1 MRIIFLLILLM
12 FRFMFWLLRFIGL
25 TLIIGDVTN
34 TTHRYRTAQRY
45 RTTRH
50 FR

>member
-12 FRFMFWLLRFIGL
+12 FRFIFWLLRFIGL

-34 TTHRYRTAQRY
+34 TTHRYRT
-45 RTTRH
+45 TRH